1 VEIDEYRDYEKASAA
16 LKESIKHMSKATSP
30 DKDYRLET
38 LNLKKDLI
46 QKFIDFKDLAESDP
60 GEMVNGCQRLLQE
73 VRIG

>member
-1 VEIDEYRDYEKASAA
+1 
-16 LKESIKHMSKATSP
+16 MSKATSP

-38 LNLKKDLI
+38 LNVKKDLI